1 MGKEWAVL
9 SPDEKQD
16 LLFEKWLA
24 PANTVFTSTETQ
36 RLYRERVTRIKAA
49 IRLQKPD
56 RVPIMPAIGFL
67 PAYYAG
73 TTPRDVMYDYDQLF
87 RAWRKF
93 TLDFAPDV
101 HTGIANP
108 GSGHLFDILDYKL
121 YNWPGHGIAPEFSY
135 QALEGE
141 YVKADEYDALLQD
154 PSDFFRRVYLP
165 RVLGAFAPFSELPP
179 LTYILELPTTGP
191 NLAAY
196 GLPVMQEALQK
207 LAEAGREALK
217 WIGYVG
223 RFNQEMASAGFP
235 ASFAGFTKAP
245 FDTIGDTLRG
255 TKGIMMDMYRQPA
268 QLLKALDV
276 ITPIMI
282 NMGVS
287 ATRANGNP
295 LIFIPLHKGADG
307 FLSDKQFRTFY
318 WPSFKKLLLGL
329 IAEGCV
335 PCCFAEGGYN
345 SRLEIIKDIPKA
357 KTVWLFDATDMSRAK
372 QILGDTACIAGN
384 VPISLLSVGTTRD
397 VEDYVKNLIDIA
409 GKGGGFIMANGAV
422 MDRVKPENV
431 HAMIDLT
438 KEYGVYK

>member
-1 MGKEWAVL
+1 
-9 SPDEKQD
+9 
-16 LLFEKWLA
+16 
-24 PANTVFTSTETQ
+24 
-36 RLYRERVTRIKAA
+36 
-49 IRLQKPD
+49 
-56 RVPIMPAIGFL
+56 
-67 PAYYAG
+67 
-73 TTPRDVMYDYDQLF
+73 
-87 RAWRKF
+87 
-93 TLDFAPDV
+93 
-101 HTGIANP
+101 
-108 GSGHLFDILDYKL
+108 
-121 YNWPGHGIAPEFSY
+121 
-135 QALEGE
+135 
-141 YVKADEYDALLQD
+141 
-154 PSDFFRRVYLP
+154 
-165 RVLGAFAPFSELPP
+165 
-179 LTYILELPTTGP
+179 
-191 NLAAY
+191 
-196 GLPVMQEALQK
+196 
-207 LAEAGREALK
+207 
-217 WIGYVG
+217 
-223 RFNQEMASAGFP
+223 
-235 ASFAGFTKAP
+235 
-245 FDTIGDTLRG
+245 
-255 TKGIMMDMYRQPA
+255 MDMYRQPA